1 MLSLIIPCYNEGLKL
16 TLNIQ
21 EVKGYLKEKGISEY
35 EIIIVNDGS
44 VDNTL
49 QTLHRV
55 EKEMDKVKVVS
66 YDKNRG
72 KGYAVKKGIEKS
84 TGEWIIFMD
93 ADLSTKLT
101 AIEEVLNKSKDD
113 KYDVIIGSR
122 RHKDTILSKPQNLPR
137 KIVGKTCSLLTN
149 IIIPLN
155 IKDTQCGFKAFK
167 GDFAREMISVQ
178 TLERFAFD
186 VEYLYIS
193 KINNK
198 KILEIP
204 VVWENDEDSKVS
216 VVKSSIKFFS
226 DLLKLRKN
234 KNIYKLK
241 GGHKVD

>member
-21 EVKGYLKEKGISEY
+21 EIKEYLKESKITEY
-35 EIIIVNDGS
+35 EIIVVNDGS
-44 VDNTL
+44 IDNTL

-55 EKEMDKVKVVS
+55 EKETDKIKVVS
-66 YDKNRG
+66 YDINRG
-72 KGYAVKKGIEKS
+72 KGYAVKKGIEQS
-84 TGEWIIFMD
+84 IGEWIIFMD

-101 AIEEVLNKSKDD
+101 AIEEVINKSKDD

-122 RHKDTILSKPQNLPR
+122 RHKDTMLSKAQNLPR
-137 KIVGKTCSLLTN
+137 KIVGKTCSILTN

-167 GDFAREMISVQ
+167 GDFAREMIKVQ
-178 TLERFAFD
+178 TLDRFAFD

-216 VVKSSIKFFS
+216 VIKSSVRFFS
-226 DLLKLRKN
+226 DLLKLRNN
-234 KNIYKLK
+234 KKIYKLE
-241 GGHKVD
+241 GGNTFD